1 MVVPSLTF
9 PEAELEKIVGIQF
22 YEERLLFV
30 LLLLRNPQLRIVF
43 VTSLRVEEPIVDYY
57 LRFIPAEVRPGERLY
72 LLALWDPSTRALTE
86 KVLEQPDALDRLREL
101 GGEDAL
107 LLTFNVTPLEQ
118 RLSEDIGVPLYGC
131 DPSLI
136 HLGSK
141 SGSRKV
147 ARTAGVP
154 VLEGAEDLH
163 TLDDVRAAISDLVA
177 ARPDAVAAVIK
188 LNEGF
193 SGQGNAIIEL
203 DGLGPSLESSGTVFC
218 ADEESW
224 ATFAP
229 KLAAGAAIVE
239 ELVRGPGLASPSVQV
254 RIGADASTEVVSTHD
269 QILGGPDEQV
279 YLGCRF
285 PADPSYRMAI
295 QDHGLRI
302 AKVLAARG
310 VIGTFGADFV
320 VVPGDGEPDI
330 FLSEINLRL
339 GGTTHPFMM
348 ARLATGGTYDAAT
361 GDLRA
366 DGRAKF
372 YVATD
377 NLKSDGYVGLLPEE
391 IIRAIDDSGLAFD
404 PVTGSGVMLHLLG
417 PLKKHGKL
425 GITCVADSPQ
435 EADSLYDNAITVLG
449 GLTA

>member
-1 MVVPSLTF
+1 
-9 PEAELEKIVGIQF
+9 
-22 YEERLLFV
+22 
-30 LLLLRNPQLRIVF
+30 
-43 VTSLRVEEPIVDYY
+43 
-57 LRFIPAEVRPGERLY
+57 
-72 LLALWDPSTRALTE
+72 
-86 KVLEQPDALDRLREL
+86 
-101 GGEDAL
+101 
-107 LLTFNVTPLEQ
+107 
-118 RLSEDIGVPLYGC
+118 
-131 DPSLI
+131 
-136 HLGSK
+136 
-141 SGSRKV
+141 
-147 ARTAGVP
+147 

-218 ADEESW
+218 AGEESW

-229 KLAAGAAIVE
+229 KLASGGAIVE
-239 ELVRGPGLASPSVQV
+239 ELVRGSGLASPSAQM
-254 RIGADASTEVVSTHD
+254 RIGADGSTEVVSTHD

-310 VIGTFGADFV
+310 VIGTFGTDFV

-404 PVTGSGVMLHLLG
+404 PVTGSGVMLHLMG
-417 PLKKHGKL
+417 PLKKYGKL

-435 EADSLYDNAITVLG
+435 EADALYENAITVLG